1 MAKAP
6 KKKSTATAK
15 KVEKKTEIPVR
26 KTSASRALGPI
37 DELERMYER
46 MFPRGWLRPHHWD
59 WDFPSFRD
67 FAERFETKVP
77 KVDVIDR
84 DAEVLVRAEI
94 PGVEKEN
101 LDVSLSDNMVTIKG
115 STSHEEK
122 EEKGDYYRSEIS
134 RGSFSRTLTLPADVD
149 GAKAKA
155 TFKNGVL
162 ELVLPKLADSR
173 RRSITVE

>member
-6 KKKSTATAK
+6 RKKSASPNK
-15 KVEKKTEIPVR
+15 KVEKKSDVPIR
-26 KTSASRALGPI
+26 KTPASRALGPI

-59 WDFPSFRD
+59 WDFPGFRD
-67 FAERFETKVP
+67 FAEGFETKVP

-84 DAEVLVRAEI
+84 DEEVLVRAEI
-94 PGVEKEN
+94 PGVEKKD
-101 LDVSLSDNMVTIKG
+101 LDVSLSDNTVTIKG

-122 EEKGDYYRSEIS
+122 QEKGDYFRSEIS
-134 RGSFSRTLTLPADVD
+134 TGSFSRTLTLPADVD

-162 ELVLPKLADSR
+162 ELLLPKLADSR
-173 RRSITVE
+173 RRTITIE

>member
-1 MAKAP
+1 MAKTPRKKFASP
-6 KKKSTATAK
+6 KK
-15 KVEKKTEIPVR
+15 KVEKKADVPIR
-26 KTSASRALGPI
+26 KTPASRSLGPI

-59 WDFPSFRD
+59 FPGFRD
-67 FAERFETKVP
+67 FAEHFETKVP

-84 DAEVLVRAEI
+84 DEEVLVRAEI
-94 PGVEKEN
+94 PGVEKKD
-101 LDVSLSDNMVTIKG
+101 LDVSLSDNTVTIKG

-122 EEKGDYYRSEIS
+122 QEKGDYFRSEIS
-134 RGSFSRTLTLPADVD
+134 TGSFSRTLTLPADVD

-162 ELVLPKLADSR
+162 ELLLPKLADSR
-173 RRSITVE
+173 RRTITIE